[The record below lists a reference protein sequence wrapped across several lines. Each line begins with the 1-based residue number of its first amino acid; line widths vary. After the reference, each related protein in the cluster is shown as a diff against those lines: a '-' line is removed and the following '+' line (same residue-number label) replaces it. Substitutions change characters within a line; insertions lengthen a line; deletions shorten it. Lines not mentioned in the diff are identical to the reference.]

1 MLNYYQREENLM
13 NKTEIWLYSEV
24 MKHLIWGHDNRC
36 QHQKV
41 ECRGNRPWL
50 RPLTPPLPPQP
61 FWMDKVCPPL
71 LFVHPI
77 GHLPARRTPR
87 HGRPL
92 PFFRDKDPPHP
103 SHPPPLL
110 PRQAWGRHIEG
121 IHQIWNEKNLIK
133 VQIEVCMEEWHLF
146 TEWLPFQIFISS
158 TRSVKLKLVVCDLC
172 K

>member
-24 MKHLIWGHDNRC
+24 MKHLISGYDNRC

-110 PRQAWGRHIEG
+110 PSSPGRREADILKEF
-121 IHQIWNEKNLIK
+121 IRFEMKRIWLKCRSRFVWRNDTCSLSDRHFKSLFHPR
-133 VQIEVCMEEWHLF
+133 EVW
-146 TEWLPFQIFISS
+146 S
-158 TRSVKLKLVVCDLC
+158 
-172 K
+172 